1 MEMRSRITE
10 VTVFPKGESIYSEM
24 VTRVKISDEAGGEF
38 VTLEQGESE
47 VKIEAEEWP
56 LLKEEIN
63 AAFGRIELWENEQ
76 EGTDDE

>member
-10 VTVFPKGESIYSEM
+10 VTVLPKGESIYSAM

-47 VKIEAEEWP
+47 VKIEAEEWQ
-56 LLKEEIN
+56 LLKVEIN
-63 AAFGRIELWENEQ
+63 AAFCRIKLWENETK
-76 EGTDDE
+76 GTEDE